1 MALIPEIPTTLNNEA
16 KVREKTKLKA
26 HQTAEL
32 TASPTSTAFCGIN
45 STATQKFKNP
55 EKM

>member
-32 TASPTSTAFCGIN
+32 TANPTSMAFCGIN
-45 STATQKFKNP
+45 STQKSQ
-55 EKM
+55 EKHPAPS